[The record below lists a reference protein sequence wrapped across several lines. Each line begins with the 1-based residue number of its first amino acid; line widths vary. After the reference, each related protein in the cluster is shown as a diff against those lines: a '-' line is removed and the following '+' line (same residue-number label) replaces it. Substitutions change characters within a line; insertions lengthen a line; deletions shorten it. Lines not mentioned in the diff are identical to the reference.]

1 MLTPL
6 VYLHPLSVLED
17 FHPLHTN
24 GKVLYLPVAS
34 NSAMFLIMGLNF
46 LGSNDQKQSV
56 VRRCSNKFL
65 PTPSLSQRTSTA

>member
-24 GKVLYLPVAS
+24 GKVYTYP
-34 NSAMFLIMGLNF
+34 
-46 LGSNDQKQSV
+46 
-56 VRRCSNKFL
+56 
-65 PTPSLSQRTSTA
+65 